1 MFEAP
6 LTFAEAEAML
16 TARLDTPTA
25 LRHKEIAALW
35 DDEFRSRAFF
45 SARVTEATV
54 LSELHRRAQDVL
66 DGKMT
71 GKQAVELLRDYFV
84 GPGAD
89 ALAAMGF
96 APKRDARTIG
106 ELASLPRLQLI
117 IETNVRMAQE
127 CGHYQQWAESAV
139 YWRYGIWRCGYAE
152 EHREEHLARDGR
164 AYAFEHPI
172 WTQSPPG
179 GEFNCHCWREI
190 ASEDDIRELG
200 IEPEP
205 LSSPFQPSSLGFDPS
220 RGMAEPPPFGKR
232 VRPEYREKAAGKINA
247 FIAGKGSGQA
257 RPSLPTEESKSQPGS
272 PATPKPSH
280 PRIVNR
286 FAGHGNFVNNVT
298 NPTIKEAVDIAQ
310 KAIAEITDAEF
321 PPFNSV
327 HRLMTS
333 LEVKGQA
340 EGVLGFHQ
348 RIDSKGGVAWHDIA
362 IKPFCPYPIITDIH
376 GMVHAYI
383 DAGTIRK
390 KEVKKIFKLI
400 KSTAT
405 YKNSETEMQGTYG
418 ESNVAEWVT
427 RAVTWSWVVRS
438 ADEKIIKESICI
450 ANDPNYSE
458 SVVWKGF
465 GRRSA
470 TDNKADLKLE
480 GEIMKLTP
488 KTLFGKLKR
497 KLGFSDA
504 LPENIPDPT
513 KPGDPGYDTIKVFLG
528 LTRKEL
534 DYYCPKF
541 TGMTADEYLASVER
555 VQEQIA
561 SKKPGE
567 GQIPLM

>member
-71 GKQAVELLRDYFV
+71 DKQAVALLRDYFV

-106 ELASLPRLQLI
+106 ELASYPRLQLI

-190 ASEDDIRELG
+190 ASEDDIKELG

-232 VRPEYREKAAGKINA
+232 VRPEYREKAQEKINEHLT
-247 FIAGKGSGQA
+247 KGDTPTAPTAPTVGPVAVPEEEDVRALPVKEALEKRGDLVKEIQGLIKTKRIEENVRQEDDLNQKVKEITA
-257 RPSLPTEESKSQPGS
+257 QIDALTEGPRPPQMTLGDVAKKIRELQEERKKIRKDLEENASQRYLDISEVLSIPDDDRIKMKITTPKKSVIEDIVGKSQ
-272 PATPKPSH
+272 
-280 PRIVNR
+280 
-286 FAGHGNFVNNVT
+286 
-298 NPTIKEAVDIAQ
+298 
-310 KAIAEITDAEF
+310 AIIEK
-321 PPFNSV
+321 
-327 HRLMTS
+327 MTS
-333 LEVKGQA
+333 KTLGLSKDDLVARAKKAGQRSQYS
-340 EGVLGFHQ
+340 LGSR
-348 RIDSKGGVAWHDIA
+348 RIEISSDSKL
-362 IKPFCPYPIITDIH
+362 PIVIH
-376 GMVHAYI
+376 EMAHWLEDSSDHVHKRCVEFLDYRCKGESPEKLSKLTGEKGYGA
-383 DAGTIRK
+383 
-390 KEVKKIFKLI
+390 KEVARKDKFFHPYCGKDYVE
-400 KSTAT
+400 KDGDRYAT
-405 YKNSETEMQGTYG
+405 EILSMGFERILEKPLQFMQ
-418 ESNVAEWVT
+418 E
-427 RAVTWSWVVRS
+427 
-438 ADEKIIKESICI
+438 
-450 ANDPNYSE
+450 DPEY
-458 SVVWKGF
+458 
-465 GRRSA
+465 
-470 TDNKADLKLE
+470 
-480 GEIMKLTP
+480 
-488 KTLFGKLKR
+488 
-497 KLGFSDA
+497 FSFVLLLLRGA
-504 LPENIPDPT
+504 I
-513 KPGDPGYDTIKVFLG
+513 
-528 LTRKEL
+528 
-534 DYYCPKF
+534 
-541 TGMTADEYLASVER
+541 
-555 VQEQIA
+555 
-561 SKKPGE
+561 
-567 GQIPLM
+567 

>member
-96 APKRDARTIG
+96 APERDARTIG
-106 ELASLPRLQLI
+106 ELASYPRLQLI

-152 EHREEHLARDGR
+152 EHREEHLAREGR

-232 VRPEYREKAAGKINA
+232 VRPEYREKAQEKINA
-247 FIAGKGSGQA
+247 HLAGGSASKPTPTVGPVA
-257 RPSLPTEESKSQPGS
+257 VPEEEDVRALP
-272 PATPKPSH
+272 
-280 PRIVNR
+280 V
-286 FAGHGNFVNNVT
+286 
-298 NPTIKEAVDIAQ
+298 KEAI
-310 KAIAEITDAEF
+310 
-321 PPFNSV
+321 
-327 HRLMTS
+327 
-333 LEVKGQA
+333 
-340 EGVLGFHQ
+340 
-348 RIDSKGGVAWHDIA
+348 
-362 IKPFCPYPIITDIH
+362 
-376 GMVHAYI
+376 
-383 DAGTIRK
+383 
-390 KEVKKIFKLI
+390 
-400 KSTAT
+400 
-405 YKNSETEMQGTYG
+405 
-418 ESNVAEWVT
+418 
-427 RAVTWSWVVRS
+427 
-438 ADEKIIKESICI
+438 EK
-450 ANDPNYSE
+450 
-458 SVVWKGF
+458 
-465 GRRSA
+465 
-470 TDNKADLKLE
+470 KADLVKEMQDKTKMAIEKNIQKADSIISEANKISDQIKALKKESRSLQIEPDDMARKIRELQDEREKIYKRLDENLMRRYLDISEALSIPEDDRIKIKITMPKKSVVKNKVDEGQAVIEKMTSKKLGLSRDDLAVIGMKPKSRCVYQPQLRRIKISSDTKIQVVAHE
-480 GEIMKLTP
+480 MAHWLEDSSDHVHKRCVEFLDYRCAGEAPEKLSKLTGNKRYKP
-488 KTLFGKLKR
+488 YEVARKDKFFDPYCGKDYLDGSGSRWATEILSMGIERILDKPLQFMR
-497 KLGFSDA
+497 ED
-504 LPENIPDPT
+504 PEYFAFVLLLLR
-513 KPGDPGYDTIKVFLG
+513 GVL
-528 LTRKEL
+528 
-534 DYYCPKF
+534 
-541 TGMTADEYLASVER
+541 
-555 VQEQIA
+555 
-561 SKKPGE
+561 
-567 GQIPLM
+567 

>member
-1 MFEAP
+1 VFEAP

-232 VRPEYREKAAGKINA
+232 VRPEYREKAQEKINEHLA
-247 FIAGKGSGQA
+247 KGDV
-257 RPSLPTEESKSQPGS
+257 PTT
-272 PATPKPSH
+272 PATPAP
-280 PRIVNR
+280 
-286 FAGHGNFVNNVT
+286 A
-298 NPTIKEAVDIAQ
+298 PTPTPTVGPVAVPEEEDVRALPVKEAI
-310 KAIAEITDAEF
+310 
-321 PPFNSV
+321 
-327 HRLMTS
+327 
-333 LEVKGQA
+333 
-340 EGVLGFHQ
+340 
-348 RIDSKGGVAWHDIA
+348 
-362 IKPFCPYPIITDIH
+362 
-376 GMVHAYI
+376 
-383 DAGTIRK
+383 
-390 KEVKKIFKLI
+390 
-400 KSTAT
+400 
-405 YKNSETEMQGTYG
+405 
-418 ESNVAEWVT
+418 
-427 RAVTWSWVVRS
+427 
-438 ADEKIIKESICI
+438 EK
-450 ANDPNYSE
+450 
-458 SVVWKGF
+458 
-465 GRRSA
+465 
-470 TDNKADLKLE
+470 KADLVKEMQDKTKMVVEENDRIEKAINSEAKRINDQIRALKKRAHSLQAAPDNVQ
-480 GEIMKLTP
+480 GEIRKLQRERNKCYEQLEKNRRQLYLNISEALSIPEGDRIEMQITMPRKCAAKDRVTDAKTIIENLTSKKLGLSRDGVSVGSVASGVRSKYSSQENKIYIRSDAFAPVVAHEMAHWLEESSDHVHKRCVEFLDYRCAGETPEELSKLTGIKEYEP
-488 KTLFGKLKR
+488 YEIAR
-497 KLGFSDA
+497 KDKFFNPYCGIDYLDGSGRRYATEILSMGIQRVLSYPLQFMRED
-504 LPENIPDPT
+504 PEYFAFVLLLLR
-513 KPGDPGYDTIKVFLG
+513 GSL
-528 LTRKEL
+528 
-534 DYYCPKF
+534 
-541 TGMTADEYLASVER
+541 
-555 VQEQIA
+555 
-561 SKKPGE
+561 
-567 GQIPLM
+567 